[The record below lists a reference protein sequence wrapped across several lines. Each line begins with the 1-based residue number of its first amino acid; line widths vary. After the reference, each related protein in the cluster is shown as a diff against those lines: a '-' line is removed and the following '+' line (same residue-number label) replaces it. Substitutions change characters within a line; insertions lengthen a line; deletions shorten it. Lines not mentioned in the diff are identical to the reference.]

1 VFATVRA
8 DGTRDEPQWFT
19 NAGDIR

>member
-8 DGTRDEPQWFT
+8 DGTRDEPVWAVE
-19 NAGDIR
+19 AGDVA